1 MLKARKAS
9 YTAALNFIY
18 SPCPSARTPAK
29 EAQVERSY
37 SLHFQT

>member
-9 YTAALNFIY
+9 YTACIEFYLLPY
-18 SPCPSARTPAK
+18 PSARTPAK